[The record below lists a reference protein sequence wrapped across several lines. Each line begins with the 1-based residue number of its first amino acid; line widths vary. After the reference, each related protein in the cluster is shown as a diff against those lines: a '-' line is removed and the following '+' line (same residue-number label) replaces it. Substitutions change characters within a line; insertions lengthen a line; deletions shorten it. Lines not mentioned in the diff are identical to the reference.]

1 MDVSEEELQQAMHE
15 KGPKC
20 RCSACSRL
28 KDIEDQW
35 ILKMGT
41 FYGESG
47 LNERAQRLDSTG
59 KNKLKE
65 GGIRVCY
72 PGYPSLKG
80 QGRIYVRSNIYLGGV
95 AIPP

>member
-1 MDVSEEELQQAMHE
+1 MDVSEEELQQVMHE

-47 LNERAQRLDSTG
+47 LNERDEVQAKTRFNW
-59 KNKLKE
+59 KK
-65 GGIRVCY
+65 
-72 PGYPSLKG
+72 
-80 QGRIYVRSNIYLGGV
+80 
-95 AIPP
+95 